1 MNYEKIEDVSI
12 YVGPS
17 CNFNCKYCDRAY
29 VKNVGVDAAKP
40 DPALIDFVV
49 HVVENGNGPMV
60 SFHGGETLVYIKTIE
75 KIFEGILARV
85 PDFKDKSVFYIQ
97 TNGSLILKH
106 REFFEKYR
114 EMLYVSISYDFTF
127 QDQNRTAFDIEE
139 TLGFLNSI
147 GVNVQLQYVIPTNKK
162 GVFDIDVYTTIVK
175 LYRKYHIQRLILI
188 LLRHIR
194 HEDRF
199 ETVIADP
206 AIDLKKFFLAFMQ
219 FVQLL
224 YVSGIKMAIDG
235 HANKIDKN
243 YYGNHKQMVLA
254 PNGMIVPEYQFI
266 EYGDYDFAIGR
277 WKPFVE
283 LNRDVMPVKAE
294 AKIRK
299 ECKTC
304 PMTDLCGLRYHYAMF
319 GIDPPAPDRCKEFYS
334 LNMMAIKHL
343 YKLSEKPTLL
353 HHLGIQNEQNKSSD

>member
-1 MNYEKIEDVSI
+1 MSYEKIEDVSI

-17 CNFNCKYCDRAY
+17 CNFNCTYCDRAY
-29 VKNVGVDAAKP
+29 VKTVGVDSAKC

-49 HVVENGNGPMV
+49 NVIENSDRPMV

-75 KIFEGILARV
+75 KIVEGIVARV
-85 PDFKDKSVFYIQ
+85 PNFKQKSIFYIQ

-106 REFFEKYR
+106 KEFFEKYKDFV
-114 EMLYVSISYDFTF
+114 YVSISYDFMF
-127 QDQNRTAFDIEE
+127 QDQNRTVFDIEE
-139 TLGFLNSI
+139 TLQFLNDLGI
-147 GVNVQLQYVIPTNKK
+147 EVQLQYVIPTNKK
-162 GVFDIDVYTTIVK
+162 DVFNIDIFAFIVR
-175 LYRKYHIQRLILI
+175 LYRKYRIQRLILI

-199 ETVIADP
+199 ETVIADE
-206 AIDLKKFFLAFMQ
+206 AIDLKKFFLAFIQ
-219 FVQLL
+219 FVDLL
-224 YVSGIKMAIDG
+224 YVAGIKMAIDG
-235 HANKIDKN
+235 HAHKIDKN
-243 YYGNHKQMVLA
+243 YFSNHKQMVLA

-283 LNRDVMPVKAE
+283 ISRDIMPPKAE
-294 AKIRK
+294 AKIRS
-299 ECKTC
+299 ECKSC

-319 GIDPPAPDRCKEFYS
+319 DMDPPTPHRCREFYS

-343 YKLSEKPTLL
+343 YKLTEHPTLL
-353 HHLGIQNEQNKSSD
+353 HSIGIQQ